1 MISINALLVEYEQ
14 DIHKSVN
21 NYVKKVK
28 EIDNL
33 LNGKRKK
40 VQKKLTAT
48 RERYKKAKYKLSVLE
63 KRLKKSKN
71 KSVEQSHINAQK
83 KVFQVGAILENLILE
98 IEDIKMQQ
106 KMVKASK
113 AKSARINKSI
123 KLNMMK

>member
-48 RERYKKAKYKLSVLE
+48 RERYKKAKYK
-63 KRLKKSKN
+63 
-71 KSVEQSHINAQK
+71 
-83 KVFQVGAILENLILE
+83 
-98 IEDIKMQQ
+98 
-106 KMVKASK
+106 
-113 AKSARINKSI
+113 
-123 KLNMMK
+123 